1 MMRCECWRG
10 LRVGHSPSFDLSIDV
25 QKPFEEWLGCEAA
38 GVVNTKVDALPI
50 RMIVQLVPNVRQ
62 QSTIG
67 GKKNNVSPATHE
79 KRSSETSANG
89 LGGPEVA
96 AIFSSESLLCS
107 RQ

>member
-25 QKPFEEWLGCEAA
+25 QKPFQEWLEFEAA
-38 GVVNTKVDALPI
+38 GAA
-50 RMIVQLVPNVRQ
+50 MQLVPNVRQ
-62 QSTIG
+62 QATID